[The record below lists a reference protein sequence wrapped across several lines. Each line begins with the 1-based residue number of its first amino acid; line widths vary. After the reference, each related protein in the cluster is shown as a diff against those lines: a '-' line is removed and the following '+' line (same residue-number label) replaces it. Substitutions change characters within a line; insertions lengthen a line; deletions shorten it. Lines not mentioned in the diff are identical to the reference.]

1 MKKRALDRV
10 YEELETKYKEMP
22 DDEMQESIDTEVEK
36 LQEEMENI
44 QKQIDGMEASEKG
57 LDDETRERL
66 EKEIDKKSKKINNL
80 EGYRKNK
87 TQIAKIIEF
96 REHLEEKLAN
106 TVTARDD
113 SKKAYGEAKK
123 ELDEVN
129 KILKDE
135 KKTMEMGQDEYNDL
149 QIRKEKAEKELKTQ
163 KEIFDKSQLKIEDL
177 KSKIGKCNLAWRTLF
192 ANKTWDDIQLRATGS
207 KGRYTR
213 KVEDEERLEDEPEN
227 ARQEVDEPEIQ
238 AQIAETVR
246 RIQQNKK
253 QARKGENLPTKVTVW
268 TKFKN
273 FFKSIPAKF
282 RETFGR
288 VEPEKDETIGS
299 AEPKAKS
306 GKPTRTKT
314 ATEQQKDAFLESL
327 RQHVDVEYK
336 KEVREAKEQEYIDKH
351 KAQEQGER

>member
-1 MKKRALDRV
+1 MKKRALDKV
-10 YEELETKYKEMP
+10 FEEIDTKFKDMP
-22 DDEMQESIDTEVEK
+22 DDKMQESIDAEVEK

-87 TQIAKIIEF
+87 TQITKIIEY
-96 REHLEEKLAN
+96 REKLE
-106 TVTARDD
+106 TKLSETITARDD

-163 KEIFDKSQLKIEDL
+163 KEIFEKSKT
-177 KSKIGKCNLAWRTLF
+177 KIGKCNLAWRTLF
-192 ANKTWDDIQLRATGS
+192 ANKTWDDIQLRASES

-227 ARQEVDEPEIQ
+227 ARQEVDDPEIQ

-282 RETFGR
+282 RETFGK
-288 VEPEKDETIGS
+288 VEPEPVKDDKGS
-299 AEPKAKS
+299 ADPKKKA
-306 GKPTRTKT
+306 GKPAKTKT

-327 RQHVDVEYK
+327 RQHVDVEYRK
-336 KEVREAKEQEYIDKH
+336 KVREAKEQEYIDKH
-351 KAQEQGER
+351 KAEEQNER

>member
-1 MKKRALDRV
+1 MKKRALDKV
-10 YEELETKYKEMP
+10 FEEIDTKFKDMP
-22 DDEMQESIDTEVEK
+22 DDKMQESIDAEVEK

-87 TQIAKIIEF
+87 TQITKIIEY
-96 REHLEEKLAN
+96 REKLE
-106 TVTARDD
+106 TKLSETITARDD

-163 KEIFDKSQLKIEDL
+163 KEIFEKSKTKIEDL
-177 KSKIGKCNLAWRTLF
+177 KTKIGKCNLAWRTLF
-192 ANKTWDDIQLRATGS
+192 ANKTWDDIQLRASES

-227 ARQEVDEPEIQ
+227 ARQEVDDPEIQ

-282 RETFGR
+282 RETFGK
-288 VEPEKDETIGS
+288 VEPEPVKDDKGS
-299 AEPKAKS
+299 APKKKA
-306 GKPTRTKT
+306 GKPAKTKT

-327 RQHVDVEYK
+327 RQHVDVEYRK
-336 KEVREAKEQEYIDKH
+336 KVREAKEQEYIDKH
-351 KAQEQGER
+351 KAEEQNER

>member
-1 MKKRALDRV
+1 MKKRALDKV
-10 YEELETKYKEMP
+10 YEEIDTKFKDMP
-22 DDEMQESIDTEVEK
+22 DDKMQESIDAEVEK

-87 TQIAKIIEF
+87 TQITKIIEY
-96 REHLEEKLAN
+96 REKLE
-106 TVTARDD
+106 TKLSETITARDD

-163 KEIFDKSQLKIEDL
+163 KEIFEKSKTKIEDL
-177 KSKIGKCNLAWRTLF
+177 KTKIGKCNLAWRTLF
-192 ANKTWDDIQLRATGS
+192 ANKTWDDIQLRASES

-227 ARQEVDEPEIQ
+227 ARQEVDDPEIQ

-282 RETFGR
+282 RETFGK
-288 VEPEKDETIGS
+288 VESS
-299 AEPKAKS
+299 ADPKKKA
-306 GKPTRTKT
+306 GKPAKTKT

-327 RQHVDVEYK
+327 RQHVDVEYR
-336 KEVREAKEQEYIDKH
+336 KEVREAKEQEYINKH
-351 KAQEQGER
+351 KAQEQNQR